1 MTVDEIVEI
10 ISHELNGVPG
20 IAGVV
25 LGGSRARGNAASAS
39 DIDIGIYYD
48 ESDGF
53 SVDGLSRI
61 AARLDDEHRENLV
74 SPLGGWGPWVNAGG
88 WLVVQGLHVDLI
100 LRDINRV
107 SGVIDD
113 CLSGKVSTHYHA
125 GHPHAFLNAM
135 YMGEVSVCKVL
146 SDPDGR
152 IAALKAKTDPY
163 PSELQKALIGYFR
176 FEASFSSIHADSNVD
191 RDDLFYVAGCCFR
204 TIACMNQA
212 LFAKN
217 QEFCIN
223 EKKAVAMIN
232 GFSVKPKDYKERVDR
247 IFTLLSSD
255 ESKTREGVAL
265 LKELVRETV
274 MLLDQ

>member
-1 MTVDEIVEI
+1 MTADEIVKF
-10 ISHELNGVPG
+10 ISKELEGVPG

-25 LGGSRARGNAASAS
+25 LGGSRARGNAGPAS

-53 SVDGLSRI
+53 SVGDLSRI
-61 AARLDDEHRENLV
+61 AGQFDDEHRENLV

-107 SGVIDD
+107 SRVIDD
-113 CLSGKVSTHYHA
+113 CLSGNVSTHYHA
-125 GHPHAFLNAM
+125 GHPHAFLNVM

-146 SDPDGR
+146 SDPNGK
-152 IAALKAKTDPY
+152 IAALKAKTNPY

-176 FEASFSSIHADSNVD
+176 FEASFSSIHADSSAS
-191 RDDLFYVAGCCFR
+191 RDDISFVAGCCFR

-217 QEFCIN
+217 KEYCIN
-223 EKKAVAMIN
+223 EKKAAALVN

-247 IFTLLSSD
+247 IFTLLSTD
-255 ESKTREGVAL
+255 ETQTREGVDL
-265 LKELVRETV
+265 LKELVRETD